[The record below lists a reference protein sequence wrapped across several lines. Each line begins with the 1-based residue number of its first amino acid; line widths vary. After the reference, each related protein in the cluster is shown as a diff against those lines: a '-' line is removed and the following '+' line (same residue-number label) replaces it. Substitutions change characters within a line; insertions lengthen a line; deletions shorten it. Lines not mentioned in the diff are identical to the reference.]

1 MRAKQCEELLGKAIR
16 RSLIRRTDGD
26 VTDDILMAM
35 NECYARK
42 DWSALCS
49 LTWVAQ
55 CYPDRKFT
63 PLFCALLDDPHDVYM
78 EAIADAF
85 WDIADERAVASII
98 GALDYYV
105 AGDDDRH
112 FSRKLIHALAKI
124 NTTEAVEGLHIASHN
139 TDEMIR
145 REARRELDKL
155 RQERS

>member
-1 MRAKQCEELLGKAIR
+1 MKSRRRVNSTVRRLSILSILGIMKQAWKQLAIEMRAKQCEELLGKAIS

-42 DWSALCS
+42 DWAALCS

-85 WDIADERAVASII
+85 WDIADE
-98 GALDYYV
+98 
-105 AGDDDRH
+105 
-112 FSRKLIHALAKI
+112 
-124 NTTEAVEGLHIASHN
+124 
-139 TDEMIR
+139 
-145 REARRELDKL
+145 
-155 RQERS
+155 